1 MNKQYYSVSYLSSC
15 SFSKTNK
22 EGNKLVQHLT
32 DYKKG
37 DSQWREQTQTKS

>member
-15 SFSKTNK
+15 SFSKHK